1 MSDVSH
7 DLVLAPAGW
16 GHVPGV
22 VLAGDALTLLPD
34 LPLLKQVNG
43 SRQLVLAKAV
53 TSVPGLLAIV
63 RPSQLVKKYGVP
75 QSTASESLR
84 LARAHKNLEA
94 LRG

>member
-1 MSDVSH
+1 MADGSH
-7 DLVLAPAGW
+7 DRVLAPAGW
-16 GHVPGV
+16 GWHPGAV
-22 VLAGDALTLLPD
+22 MAGDALDMLPE
-34 LPLLKQVNG
+34 LPLLKHVNG

-63 RPSQLVKKYGVP
+63 RPIDLQKKYGVP

-84 LARAHKNLEA
+84 LARSHRNLEA